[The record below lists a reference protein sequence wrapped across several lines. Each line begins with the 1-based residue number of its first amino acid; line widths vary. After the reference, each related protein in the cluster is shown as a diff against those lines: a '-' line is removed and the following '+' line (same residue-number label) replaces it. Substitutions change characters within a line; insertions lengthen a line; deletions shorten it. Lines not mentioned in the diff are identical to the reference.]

1 MVVAVGAYWFVQ
13 NYPTTA
19 SFITEKERVFIH
31 ERLASDSD
39 ATLDEEFT
47 WAAVIDALKDP
58 KCWLY
63 GLGFHSTS
71 LPLYTFSLFLVRD
84 SPSVLGVYTTF
95 ANTSN
100 FSQRS
105 SSISDTQPL

>member
-1 MVVAVGAYWFVQ
+1 MNLQEGIATCVCAVGAYWFIQ
-13 NYPTTA
+13 NYPETA
-19 SFITEKERVFIH
+19 TFITEKERRCIK

-47 WAAVIDALKDP
+47 WTAVMDAFKDV

-71 LPLYTFSLFLVRD
+71 LPLYTFSLFLV
-84 SPSVLGVYTTF
+84 SHPMLYVIVG
-95 ANTSN
+95 
-100 FSQRS
+100 
-105 SSISDTQPL
+105 